1 MKKASL
7 PKDSKRYAE
16 LAFKEKETWCRRR
29 SRMSFAR
36 KLEEMDKLREAAKHL
51 PRLTDR

>member
-1 MKKASL
+1 MKKVSF

-16 LAFKEKETWCRRR
+16 LAFKEKETWRRR
-29 SRMSFAR
+29 SRMSIAR
-36 KLEEMDKLREAAKHL
+36 KLEELDKLREAAKHL